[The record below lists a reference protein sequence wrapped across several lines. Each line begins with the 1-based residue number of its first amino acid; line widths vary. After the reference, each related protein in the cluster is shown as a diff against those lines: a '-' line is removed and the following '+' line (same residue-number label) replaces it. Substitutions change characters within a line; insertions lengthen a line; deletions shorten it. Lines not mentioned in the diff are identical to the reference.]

1 MERFRKFAKVI
12 IFIAIF
18 ALIYVKVEHV
28 LEERTGYER
37 YDAFFK
43 APSDYDVLFFGNSR
57 ILNGIYPMEL
67 YNDHG
72 IASFNMGGHAN
83 RMPTTVWLA
92 RNILDHTTPKLI
104 VMDLNSVSTM
114 LKHSEDVRYVH
125 MSFDALPLSRNKI
138 AAVKDLMEK
147 EDQAEF
153 IWKMWI
159 YHNRWSEL
167 DEFDFHQV
175 KKLEKGAEMRV
186 GLTAKDEGRLDYDH
200 DVLMGDDTL
209 GEKYLADFLK
219 ECDAKG
225 IEVMFTYMPLNVN
238 EEDAPE
244 VNSLEA
250 LAAKYGRKYL
260 YMNDA
265 EQVNFDTDFYDSNYH
280 LNPSGARKATE
291 LMGEFLD
298 ENYDL
303 PDRRGDAAY
312 SSWDRDY
319 EEYVYMKEDYLRTED
334 DVTKFLP
341 LLYDKNYESEVILY
355 DESFLDDERHV
366 TLLKNAGV
374 YETMERG
381 TGDGIMSV
389 TVTRKSDGSTVCQR
403 DF

>member
-1 MERFRKFAKVI
+1 MERFKKIAKVI

-18 ALIYVKVEHV
+18 ALIYMKVEHV

-43 APSDYDVLFFGNSR
+43 APADYDVLFFGNSR

-67 YNDHG
+67 YNDYG

-83 RMPTTVWLA
+83 RMPTTIWLA
-92 RNILDHTTPKLI
+92 RNILDYTTPKLI

-138 AAVKDLMEK
+138 AAVRDLMDK

-186 GLTAKDEGRLDYDH
+186 GLTAKDTGRLDYDH
-200 DVLMGDDTL
+200 DVLMPDDTL
-209 GEKYLADFLK
+209 GEKYLAEFLK
-219 ECDAKG
+219 ECDDKG

-250 LAAKYGRKYL
+250 LADKYGRKYL
-260 YMNDA
+260 YMNNS
-265 EQVNFDTDFYDSNYH
+265 EQVNFDTDFYDINYH
-280 LNPSGARKATE
+280 LNPSGARKVTE

-303 PDRRGDAAY
+303 PDRRSDGAY
-312 SSWDRDY
+312 ASWNKDY
-319 EEYVYMKEDYLRTED
+319 EEYVYMKEDYLRTEE

-341 LLYDKNYESEVILY
+341 LLFDKNYESKAVLH

-366 TLLKNAGV
+366 QLLKNAGV
-374 YETMERG
+374 YDSLEHEA
-381 TGDGIMSV
+381 GDGVMSV
-389 TVTRKSDGSTVCQR
+389 TVTRKSDGSVLCQR